1 VSKLVGVDGPKNE
14 LLQLLADCESKQTK
28 LVAIV
33 GFGGL
38 GKTTIANQI
47 YQELKGQFKY
57 RAFLSVARNPDIKR
71 VMSNIYSQLDEKY
84 SPLNEDLQRIITK
97 IRDFLEKENKR
108 YSFRSF
114 SLYN

>member
-1 VSKLVGVDGPKNE
+1 
-14 LLQLLADCESKQTK
+14 

-38 GKTTIANQI
+38 GKTTIANQV

-71 VMSNIYSQLDEKY
+71 VMSN
-84 SPLNEDLQRIITK
+84 
-97 IRDFLEKENKR
+97 
-108 YSFRSF
+108 
-114 SLYN
+114 